1 MSAVKT
7 HFLRL
12 KQLLSDF
19 PVHRMMCVCGGGGLA
34 AVQLT
39 GPHPQS
45 FCFSRPGA
53 GPVRLHF

>member
-19 PVHRMMCVCGGGGLA
+19 PVHRMMCVWGWGGGWRQCSSLGLTPKVSA
-34 AVQLT
+34 SAGLGR
-39 GPHPQS
+39 GP
-45 FCFSRPGA
+45 
-53 GPVRLHF
+53 